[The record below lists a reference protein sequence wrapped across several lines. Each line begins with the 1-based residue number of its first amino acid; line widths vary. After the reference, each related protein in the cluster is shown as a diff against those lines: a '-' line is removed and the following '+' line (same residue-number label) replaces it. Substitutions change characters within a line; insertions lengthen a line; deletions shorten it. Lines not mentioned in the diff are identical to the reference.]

1 LLAFLI
7 KAAGGNMAAALV
19 AELCGM
25 VSWRSGTGPTPFSLC
40 PALCASRIER
50 MAKKENRVM
59 VTMACTECK
68 RRNYNTFKNKQNT
81 TDRLEL
87 SKYCRFCRCH
97 KPHRETK

>member
-1 LLAFLI
+1 
-7 KAAGGNMAAALV
+7 
-19 AELCGM
+19 
-25 VSWRSGTGPTPFSLC
+25 
-40 PALCASRIER
+40 

-68 RRNYNTFKNKQNT
+68 RRNYNTQKNKQHN

-87 SKYCRFCRCH
+87 AKYCRFCRSH